1 MIKNRILVLI
11 LLLIYTAQ
19 RIGWIAKGYKM
30 SQLYVGSEIAQL
42 KRVILHR
49 PERALNHLT
58 PSNYK
63 DLLFDDVL
71 AVERAAKEHDAFSNL
86 LQDQGVEVILL
97 QTLLTQTLAVPEAK
111 SWLLAQQISQYRLG
125 FQLAKKVRE
134 QLEQLSNNEL
144 AQVLLGGLNYSEF
157 EPMSKFKQ
165 TISLMTALHK
175 PSDFIIDPL
184 PNHLFTRDTS
194 CWIYAGVS
202 LNPMALKARKRETNH
217 LRAIYRW
224 HPLFKNQSFAT
235 YLGKEPRDYDNV
247 MIEGGDILVIGK
259 GAVLIGMS
267 ERTSA
272 QGIETLARALFFH
285 EQASQI
291 IVVQLPKHRA
301 CMHLDTVMT
310 HVNTDTFSIYPEIIK
325 ENLACWKITAKKDEE
340 LSFSSIPN
348 YRHAIATA
356 LGLDSLNLITTGGD
370 KFAAEREQWNDAN
383 NVLTLRPGVVIS
395 YEGNQYTNEKYD
407 KAGIKVLTIPGDQ
420 LGRGRGG
427 ARCMSCPI
435 ERARD

>member
-1 MIKNRILVLI
+1 
-11 LLLIYTAQ
+11 
-19 RIGWIAKGYKM
+19 M
-30 SQLYVGSEIAQL
+30 SHLYVGSEIGQL

-71 AVERAAKEHDAFSNL
+71 AVERAGKEHDAFANK
-86 LQDQGVEVILL
+86 LQEQGVEVILL
-97 QTLLTQTLAVPEAK
+97 QNLLTQTLAVPEAK

-125 FQLAKKVRE
+125 FQFAKAVRQ
-134 QLEQLSNNEL
+134 QLEQLFNDEL

-157 EPMSKFKQ
+157 ERMSKIKQ
-165 TISLMTALHK
+165 GTSLMSALHA

-194 CWIYAGVS
+194 CWIYGGVS
-202 LNPMALKARKRETNH
+202 LNPMALAARKRETNH

-224 HPLFKNQSFAT
+224 HPLFKEHSFAT
-235 YLGKEPRDYDNV
+235 YLGKEPIDYDNA
-247 MIEGGDILVIGK
+247 MIEGGDVLVIGK

-272 QGIETLARALFFH
+272 QGIETLARALFSH
-285 EQASQI
+285 QQATQV

-310 HVNTDTFSIYPEIIK
+310 HINTDTFSIYPEIMK
-325 ENLACWKITAKKDEE
+325 KNLACWKITAKKGEE
-340 LSFSSIPN
+340 LNFTSMPN
-348 YRHAIATA
+348 YRDAIATA
-356 LGLDSLNLITTGGD
+356 LGLDKLQVITTGGD

-407 KAGIKVLTIPGDQ
+407 KAGIEVLTIPGDQ

-435 ERARD
+435 ERAAE